1 MDVERCRD
9 GISSESRREAGV
21 SASWDWPGSRWL
33 RVDLHCHS
41 PESYD
46 FRSDQASSS
55 PDWIGWVEAARDA
68 GLHAVAV
75 TDHNTAAGIDHLQRV
90 AAQVENA
97 PVLFPGVELTTGDG
111 CHLLLMMD
119 PGRERRHIEDLLS
132 KLEVPVDGRR
142 SPESGSPLSTRQVL
156 DRCDDGV
163 IVIASHVNGPR
174 GLLTAHTGLP
184 RIRALRSR
192 RLAAVEVDPRR
203 EIDRRWIDGSLPEI
217 GRRIPE
223 VHSSDS
229 HRLDELGRRFTWVKM
244 TRPDLDGLR
253 LALLDG
259 AGSLRSATG
268 GDSGVPNDERASL
281 AIESVIV
288 DTARH
293 MGRPSPIRVDLNPWL
308 NVIIGGRGTGKSTLV
323 DFCRKTLRRDT
334 ELDNVERSED
344 GALRSVF
351 DRRMRVPSR
360 RDLEGLLTRDTKI
373 EVVYRKD
380 GARFVLA
387 WNQYGSAHPITLI
400 DGDSLREEEGDIR
413 ELFPVRIY
421 SQKQLFAIAQ
431 NPKALLTVIDD
442 SPEVNGAD
450 LRRRMDRLRDRY
462 LALRAAARSEARKAR
477 ERPNRTAALAD
488 VRRKLKVLEE
498 GGQARV
504 LNDYRRRRSAHRTWD
519 TILEFSESGLD
530 TVEQSLEELLVPDLD
545 ITDDGDQDGR
555 QLTRLH
561 ALLVQ
566 TIEGARSESSRVVR
580 KARQDV
586 ATIRSGPDAER
597 WRERLDASFREFERV
612 KAELATEG
620 ISDPND
626 YSQLLAQETRLR
638 YEIEG
643 LVEAETGAIGL
654 EKEAADVL
662 AAYRKVR
669 RELSDRRHRF
679 AQDTSS
685 DTIRVEVRAFGDTQD
700 LVEHLGDRLG
710 TDGFERDRKALAT
723 MIEPHETGDW
733 DWQRLDR
740 AVEQMSAVLEGGP
753 AGWEIRDSRF
763 VNKLLN
769 TEPERLDRIALYLP
783 EDMVTVSFRDHPSAG
798 WRSLEQGS
806 PGQQTAALLAFVLGY
821 GSEPIILDQ
830 PEDDLDNTLI
840 YDLLVTRLRQTKKAR
855 QIIIVT
861 HNPNI
866 VVHGDAELVIS
877 LESGR
882 GQSHVN
888 SVGGL
893 QESKVRAEVCRVM
906 EGGQE
911 AFENRYRRI
920 MPPTM

>member
-1 MDVERCRD
+1 M
-9 GISSESRREAGV
+9 
-21 SASWDWPGSRWL
+21 SASWDWPGSRWW
-33 RVDLHCHS
+33 RVDLHCRS
-41 PESYD
+41 PASYD

-68 GLHAVAV
+68 GLHAVGV
-75 TDHNTAAGIDHLQRV
+75 TDHNSAAGIDHLQRV
-90 AAQVENA
+90 ATQVENA
-97 PVLFPGVELTTGDG
+97 PALFPGVELTAADG
-111 CHLLLMMD
+111 CHLLLLMD
-119 PGRERRHIEDLLS
+119 PARTATHVDDLLS
-132 KLEVPVDGRR
+132 RVDVPVEARNRPDGR
-142 SPESGSPLSTRQVL
+142 SPLSVEQILKKCGDDVL
-156 DRCDDGV
+156 AIG
-163 IVIASHVNGPR
+163 AHVNGPR
-174 GLLTAHTGLP
+174 GLLDHSGEQ
-184 RIRALRSR
+184 RIAELRNR
-192 RLAAVEVDPRR
+192 RLAAVEVDPAR
-203 EIDRRWIDGSLPEI
+203 DVDCKWLDGSLPEI

-223 VHSSDS
+223 LNSSDS
-229 HRLDELGRRFTWVKM
+229 RSLAELGRRYTWVKM

-259 AGSLRSATG
+259 AGSLLSAA
-268 GDSGVPNDERASL
+268 GDDARDPNEQRAAS
-281 AIESVIV
+281 AMESVIV
-288 DTARH
+288 DAARH
-293 MGRPSPIRVDLNPWL
+293 MGRPSPVRIDLNPWL

-323 DFCRKTLRRDT
+323 DFCRKTLRRDA
-334 ELDNVERSED
+334 ELDTVERSED

-380 GARFVLA
+380 GARFNLA

-400 DGDSLREEEGDIR
+400 DGDSRREEEGDIR

-442 SPEVNGAD
+442 SPEVDGAD

-504 LNDYRRRRSAHRTWD
+504 LNEYRRRRSAHSSWD
-519 TILEFSESGLD
+519 TILEFSESTLD
-530 TVEQSLEELLVPDLD
+530 AVEQSLEELLVPDLG
-545 ITDDGDQDGR
+545 ITDDSDQDGQ
-555 QLTRLH
+555 QLTHLH
-561 ALLVQ
+561 ASLVQ
-566 TIEGARSESSRVVR
+566 TIEGARSDLSRILR

-586 ATIRSGPDAER
+586 AAIRSGPDAVR
-597 WRERLDASFREFERV
+597 WKERLDASYREFERV
-612 KAELATEG
+612 KAELAAEG

-643 LVEAETGAIGL
+643 LVEAEASAIGL

-669 RELSDRRHRF
+669 RELSDRRRRF
-679 AQDTSS
+679 ARDTSS
-685 DTIRVEVRAFGDTQD
+685 ATISVEVRAFGDTQD
-700 LVEHLGDRLG
+700 LVEHLGERLG
-710 TDGFERDRKALAT
+710 TDGFERDRKAVAN
-723 MIEPHETGDW
+723 MIEPYESGDW
-733 DWQRLDR
+733 DWKRLDR
-740 AVEQMSAVLEGGP
+740 AVDLMSTVLKEGS
-753 AGWEIRDSRF
+753 AGWDIRDARF
-763 VNKLLN
+763 VKKLQN

-783 EDMVTVSFRDHPSAG
+783 EDMVTVSFRDHQDAG

-821 GSEPIILDQ
+821 GTEPIILDQ

-840 YDLLVTRLRQTKKAR
+840 YDLLVTSLRQTKKAR

-882 GQSHVN
+882 GQSRVN
-888 SVGGL
+888 SIGGL

-911 AFENRYRRI
+911 AFESRYRRI
-920 MPPTM
+920 MSPTM

>member
-1 MDVERCRD
+1 M
-9 GISSESRREAGV
+9 

-41 PESYD
+41 PASYEY
-46 FRSDQASSS
+46 RSDEASSS

-75 TDHNTAAGIDHLQRV
+75 TDHNTAAGIEHLQRV

-111 CHLLLMMD
+111 CHLLLLMD

-132 KLEVPVDGRR
+132 RLEVPVDGRGN
-142 SPESGSPLSTRQVL
+142 PESGSPLSTLQVL
-156 DRCDDGV
+156 DRCDDRV

-174 GLLTAHTGLP
+174 GLLTAHTGQP
-184 RIRALRSR
+184 RLRALRHR
-192 RLAAVEVDPRR
+192 RLAAAEVDPGRQV
-203 EIDRRWIDGSLPEI
+203 DRRWIDGSLPEV

-223 VHSSDS
+223 VHASDS

-244 TRPDLDGLR
+244 TRPDLDGFR

-259 AGSLRSATG
+259 AGSLRNATA
-268 GDSGVPNDERASL
+268 GDALDPNEQRAAL
-281 AIESVIV
+281 VIESAIV
-288 DTARH
+288 DAARH

-323 DFCRKTLRRDT
+323 DFCRKTLRRDS
-334 ELDNVERSED
+334 ELDSVERSED
-344 GALRSVF
+344 GALRSQF

-360 RDLEGLLTRDTKI
+360 RDLEGLLTRDTRI

-380 GARFVLA
+380 GSRFSLA
-387 WNQYGSAHPITLI
+387 WNQDGSAHPITLM
-400 DGDSLREEEGDIR
+400 DGDARRSEEGDIR
-413 ELFPVRIY
+413 ELFPARIY

-431 NPKALLTVIDD
+431 NPKALLGVIDD
-442 SPEVNGAD
+442 SPEVDGAD
-450 LRRRMDRLRDRY
+450 LRRRMDQLRDRF
-462 LALRAAARSEARKAR
+462 LALRAGARSEARKAR

-498 GGQARV
+498 GGQAQV
-504 LNDYRRRRSAHRTWD
+504 LNDYRRRRGSHRTWD
-519 TILEFSESGLD
+519 VILEFSESTLD
-530 TVEQSLEELLVPDLD
+530 AVEQSVEELVVPDLES
-545 ITDDGDQDGR
+545 TAASPPDDQQLIHLYNLLVDTFERARSD
-555 QLTRLH
+555 LTRILR
-561 ALLVQ
+561 
-566 TIEGARSESSRVVR
+566 T
-580 KARQDV
+580 ARQDID
-586 ATIRSGPDAER
+586 AIRSGPDAVQ
-597 WRERLDASFREFERV
+597 WRERLEASYREFERV
-612 KAELATEG
+612 KAELEAEG

-626 YSQLLAQETRLR
+626 YSQLLVQESRLR

-643 LVEAETGAIGL
+643 LVDAEVRAKGL
-654 EKEAADVL
+654 EKEAAEVL
-662 AAYRKVR
+662 AAFRDVR
-669 RELSDRRHRF
+669 RELCDRRRRF
-679 AQDTSS
+679 ARDTSS
-685 DTIRVEVRAFGDTQD
+685 DTIRVEVGAFGDTQD
-700 LVEHLGDRLG
+700 LAEYLGNRLG
-710 TDGFERDRKALAT
+710 TEGFERDRKALAG
-723 MIEPHETGDW
+723 MIEPDEMTEW

-740 AVEQMSAVLEGGP
+740 VVEQMSSVSVGDP
-753 AGWEIRDSRF
+753 AGWDIRDVRF
-763 VNKLLN
+763 VKKLQN
-769 TEPERLDRIALYLP
+769 TEPEMLDRIALYLP
-783 EDMVTVSFRDHPSAG
+783 EDMVTVSFRDHPDAG

-821 GSEPIILDQ
+821 GNEPIILDQ

-882 GQSHVN
+882 GQSQVN
-888 SVGGL
+888 SIGGL

-911 AFENRYRRI
+911 AFESRYRRI